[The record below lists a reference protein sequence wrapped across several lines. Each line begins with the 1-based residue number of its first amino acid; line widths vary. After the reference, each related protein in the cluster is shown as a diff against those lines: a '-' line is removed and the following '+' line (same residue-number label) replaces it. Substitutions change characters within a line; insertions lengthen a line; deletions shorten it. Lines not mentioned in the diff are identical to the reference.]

1 MMKNKYILDRE
12 DKITDQR
19 LFTKR
24 REIITGILSAP
35 FVLNT
40 SNLFGKGENYLSFK
54 KDMQYSTNEQT
65 NTIKQI
71 TSYNNFYELG
81 SGKRDPLINA
91 DKLNTENWKLTVDGL
106 VENPITI
113 DTEDLITKFSLEE
126 RIYRLRCV
134 EAWSMV
140 IPWIG
145 FELNQ
150 LIKKAKP
157 LASAKFV
164 AFQSILD
171 RDNLPGQRRNTLNWP
186 YREGLR
192 LDEAMN
198 PLTIIS
204 VGLYGRVLP
213 NQNGS
218 PVRLVVPWKYGF
230 KSIKSIVKISLVSDE
245 PKTSWNEQ
253 SPNEYGFYSN
263 VNPNVAHPRWSQRRE
278 RRIGEFRKRDTEI
291 FNGYAKYVSFLYKNM
306 DLKKYF

>member
-1 MMKNKYILDRE
+1 MKKKYILDRE
-12 DKITDQR
+12 DKVTDQR

-24 REIITGILSAP
+24 REIIAGILSTP

-40 SNLFGKGENYLSFK
+40 SNLFGKGESYLSFK

-65 NTIKQI
+65 NTIKPI

-164 AFQSILD
+164 AFESILD

-198 PLTIIS
+198 L
-204 VGLYGRVLP
+204 
-213 NQNGS
+213 
-218 PVRLVVPWKYGF
+218 
-230 KSIKSIVKISLVSDE
+230 SLI
-245 PKTSWNEQ
+245 
-253 SPNEYGFYSN
+253 
-263 VNPNVAHPRWSQRRE
+263 H
-278 RRIGEFRKRDTEI
+278 I
-291 FNGYAKYVSFLYKNM
+291 
-306 DLKKYF
+306 